1 MSTTSVCKDTRIK
14 KSSLWQEL
22 ISFMTLNS
30 PLNIRHSNRF
40 VFTEPIN
47 LISDLIRLLVTLF
60 ALRPNLK
67 DLSRGLNLSLGSNMV
82 GSTSNCIQYFKIQ
95 AGAQLKL
102 VFWGFETGL
111 TFIKFG
117 LITVYIFKLVLPFK
131 TRRSTLFNLYRAQSP
146 PPSFLI
152 SQT

>member
-67 DLSRGLNLSLGSNMV
+67 DLSRGLNLSLGSSMV

-95 AGAQLKL
+95 AGAQLKP
-102 VFWGFETGL
+102 VFGGFETQITL
-111 TFIKFG
+111 IKFG
-117 LITVYIFKLVLPFK
+117 HCNIIKYTKVL
-131 TRRSTLFNLYRAQSP
+131 LYCRL
-146 PPSFLI
+146 LI
-152 SQT
+152 SQFPDSFCRNFT